1 MNDYGDNFSVLADDP
16 IILSGRDYN
25 WKLSRA
31 SVLNYVQNMVL
42 IVLKNETSPTKG
54 HVFLASVIQ
63 HARVHLGVFCCQ
75 EG

>member
-1 MNDYGDNFSVLADDP
+1 MNDYGDNFSVFADDP

-54 HVFLASVIQ
+54 QVFLASVIQ